1 MRPAGTDTIDTTGAA
16 GKGPHMP
23 RSAHPTDLARS
34 GRFTPFRQ
42 RLGDVA
48 IAVTAVL
55 AAFAAPLAASAQ
67 DTDFDLTF
75 WGYVADDESTIMLLG
90 ELEPDDPDLA
100 AEFVSPQYGDDFFD
114 GFGAFSDYEITDSL
128 RDREVDQID
137 EADEYL
143 VYEGDLEFE
152 DGVEL
157 PGYVM
162 FLSVDGMVFIL
173 IGFEDDKGDL
183 FDLAEETIDEG
194 QAPRTFDGYD
204 REEIDL

>member
-1 MRPAGTDTIDTTGAA
+1 
-16 GKGPHMP
+16 MP
-23 RSAHPTDLARS
+23 RFTRHLHLARN
-34 GRFTPFRQ
+34 GRIATTQ
-42 RLGDVA
+42 RASWIVFAVA
-48 IAVTAVL
+48 TFL
-55 AAFAAPLAASAQ
+55 AALALPLTASAQ
-67 DTDFDLTF
+67 GTDFDLTF
-75 WGYVADDESTIMLLG
+75 WGYIADDESTLLLLG

-114 GFGAFSDYEITDSL
+114 GFDAFYDYEIADSL
-128 RDREVDQID
+128 RAREVDQID

-162 FLSVDGMVFIL
+162 FLSSDGMVFIL
-173 IGFEDDKGDL
+173 IGFEDDKSDL
-183 FDLAEETIDEG
+183 FDLAEETLDEG
-194 QAPRTFDGYD
+194 RAPRSFDGYD